1 MTVKDKEDIVT
12 IYSDY
17 LLNRRYHVIARYTRG
32 NNIKTVLERHSPD
45 VNFIMLYYPEKNRI
59 GVATEILD
67 VYPGAP
73 ILFVIADYRQPQEI
87 EKDPIFQHKSVS
99 SAQAGKT
106 DKIEEAILQLVNDH
120 SNYWKICK

>member
-1 MTVKDKEDIVT
+1 M
-12 IYSDY
+12 
-17 LLNRRYHVIARYTRG
+17 
-32 NNIKTVLERHSPD
+32 
-45 VNFIMLYYPEKNRI
+45 
-59 GVATEILD
+59 
-67 VYPGAP
+67 YPGDP

-120 SNYWKICK
+120 ANYWKICK